1 MTKIVNGKIE
11 AGASIISLINEG
23 GNEEETNK
31 LFFLFSNSIC
41 ISTPE
46 GFLPS
51 WNDSFHPGIN
61 PSRMEGILP
70 GSYQNLGMTAIPKI
84 QVQYL

>member
-41 ISTPE
+41 ISTQE
-46 GFLPS
+46 GLYFDKVK
-51 WNDSFHPGIN
+51 WCD
-61 PSRMEGILP
+61 
-70 GSYQNLGMTAIPKI
+70 
-84 QVQYL
+84 

>member
-31 LFFLFSNSIC
+31 LHIFYLV
-41 ISTPE
+41 
-46 GFLPS
+46 
-51 WNDSFHPGIN
+51 
-61 PSRMEGILP
+61 
-70 GSYQNLGMTAIPKI
+70 MTANYKI
-84 QVQYL
+84 A

>member
-46 GFLPS
+46 GLYFD
-51 WNDSFHPGIN
+51 NTYRHFIEMH
-61 PSRMEGILP
+61 
-70 GSYQNLGMTAIPKI
+70 T
-84 QVQYL
+84 